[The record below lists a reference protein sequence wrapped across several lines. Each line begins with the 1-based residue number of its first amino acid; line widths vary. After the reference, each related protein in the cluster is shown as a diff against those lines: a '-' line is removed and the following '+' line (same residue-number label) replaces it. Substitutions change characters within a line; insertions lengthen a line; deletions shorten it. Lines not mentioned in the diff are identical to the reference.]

1 MSRNSSRSSDIPV
14 RENFLSALAKLLS
27 SQKMQMNLVLDIVE
41 FINSSMN
48 IAKEAIIVLEDIFL
62 NEKSDKILF
71 TVEVF

>member
-1 MSRNSSRSSDIPV
+1 
-14 RENFLSALAKLLS
+14 
-27 SQKMQMNLVLDIVE
+27 MQMNLVLDIVE